1 MSDSESLVFGLHA
14 VTAAL
19 RERPLRVLHLWLDRQ
34 RHDPRMHRVVEA
46 ATDAGVGFEQ
56 VPRVALDRM
65 LPGANHQGVIASVY
79 ARPVGGEGELQALL
93 EALEGSP
100 LLLCLD
106 GVSDPHNL
114 GACLRT
120 AEGAGV
126 HAVIAP
132 KDRAAGLT
140 PVVRKVASGAAERL
154 PFFQVTNLARAL
166 DTLRQRGL
174 WVVGAASE
182 AEASLYDTDLR
193 GPLVV
198 VLGAEGKGLRRLT
211 RETCDVLV
219 RIPLQGAIDSLNVAV
234 ASGVLLFEA
243 RRQRAGVAAPG
254 GGR

>member
-1 MSDSESLVFGLHA
+1 MRDHDNLVFGLHA

-34 RHDPRMHRVVEA
+34 RHDARMHRLVETA
-46 ATDAGVGFEQ
+46 AAAGVGFEH
-56 VPRVALDRM
+56 VPKAALDRM

-79 ARPVGGEGELQALL
+79 ARPAGGVGELQALL
-93 EALEGSP
+93 DGLEGPP

-154 PFFQVTNLARAL
+154 PFFQVTNLARSL
-166 DTLRQRGL
+166 DRLRQRGL

-182 AEASLYDTDLR
+182 AEASCYDTDLR
-193 GPLVV
+193 GPLIVV
-198 VLGAEGKGLRRLT
+198 MGAEGRGLRRLT
-211 RETCDVLV
+211 RETCDLLLRV
-219 RIPLQGAIDSLNVAV
+219 PLAGAIDSLNVAV
-234 ASGVLLFEA
+234 ATGVLLFEA
-243 RRQRAGVAAPG
+243 RRQRVGVAAPG
-254 GGR
+254 DGR